1 MVSLRRTLSVRF
13 SITMFVA
20 LLVIALWAFLGAQ
33 RVLRDELDRGLAA
46 AAHLEAAVV
55 LSGLSIPAQ
64 SGFAERDAF
73 VAAVNRFVV
82 VRDADAAVLASNT
95 PLGADLPNEPGAFA
109 RAMDGEASWATIKW
123 NGEAIRT
130 YLLPLDS
137 RGERDA
143 RVIQVAALLGPMH
156 AVSRTVLFLMLGT
169 VLLGMVAT
177 MFGAGWLARAAVEP
191 VSEIAAQAES
201 VRPGEV
207 NQRITAHAGVSEF
220 NGLVR
225 VLNQMLERLDRGVL
239 AQRRIIADVSHDLRT
254 PITAMLGELEVALRR
269 RRSPDQYQA
278 ILQSLL
284 EEVNHLSSINET
296 LVTLAR
302 IEAGE
307 LAPERVPTDVDGLL
321 RRAAERIRPRA
332 GKRTISI
339 HARMNGDDEIT
350 IDQHLIGLV
359 LDQLLDN
366 AVRHTPDAANI
377 QVRAAPSDDA
387 LAVTVEDDGDGVP
400 NDALPH
406 LFERFYRG
414 DAARGRS
421 AGAGLG
427 LTVVAAIIAAHGGVI
442 RAAASDTGGLLI
454 TFSLPRQAGTA
465 S

>member
-1 MVSLRRTLSVRF
+1 M
-13 SITMFVA
+13 
-20 LLVIALWAFLGAQ
+20 
-33 RVLRDELDRGLAA
+33 DRGLAA
-46 AAHLEAAVV
+46 VAHLEAAVV
-55 LSGLSIPAQ
+55 LAGLPIPSQ
-64 SGFAERDAF
+64 SGFAGRDGF
-73 VAAVNRFVV
+73 VASVNRFVV

-95 PLGADLPNEPGAFA
+95 PFGNELPNEPGTFA
-109 RAMDGEASWATIKW
+109 RAMDGQAGWTTIQW
-123 NGEAIRT
+123 DGEAIRT
-130 YLLPLDS
+130 YFLPLDG

-143 RVIQVAALLGPMH
+143 RVIQVAALLGPMRT
-156 AVSRTVLFLMLGT
+156 VSRTVLFLMLGT

-177 MFGAGWLARAAVEP
+177 MFGVGWLARAAVEP

-207 NQRITAHAGVSEF
+207 GQRITAHAGVSEF

-254 PITAMLGELEVALRR
+254 PITAMQGELEVGLRR
-269 RRSPDQYQA
+269 QRSPDQYRA

-307 LAPERVPTDVDGLL
+307 LAPQRAPTDVEDML
-321 RRAAERIRPRA
+321 RSAVERVRSRA
-332 GKRTISI
+332 GNRTISI
-339 HARMNGDDEIT
+339 DARMDGAKDAP

-366 AVRHTPDAANI
+366 AVRHTPDATNI
-377 QVRAAPSDDA
+377 QIRAAPSEGM
-387 LAVTVEDDGDGVP
+387 LAFTVEDDGDGVP
-400 NDALPH
+400 HDALPH

-442 RAAASDTGGLLI
+442 RAASSDTGGLLI
-454 TFSLPRQAGTA
+454 TFSLPRQAGT
-465 S
+465 SP